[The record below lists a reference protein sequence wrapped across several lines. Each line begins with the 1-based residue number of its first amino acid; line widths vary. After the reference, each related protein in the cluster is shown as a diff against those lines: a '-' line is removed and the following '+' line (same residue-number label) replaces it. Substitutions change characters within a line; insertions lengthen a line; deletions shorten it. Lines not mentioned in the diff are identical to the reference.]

1 MISITSLTEQFL
13 TESLERHLPPEG
25 SAEYEA
31 LQLKVNEIW
40 KYAGVQRLGASLCVV
55 CGRSMSASDLVAV
68 GVAIGVKLG
77 WNAAQDFLEQRKA
90 LDEIGYLMSD
100 AEMDALRKEIRA
112 K

>member
-1 MISITSLTEQFL
+1 MISITELTERAL

-31 LQLKVNEIW
+31 VQRKVNEIW

-55 CGRSMSASDLVAV
+55 CGRSMPVSDLVAV

-77 WNAAQDFLEQRKA
+77 WNAVQDAIAERTEMN
-90 LDEIGYLMSD
+90 EIDYLMSD
-100 AEMDALRKEIRA
+100 AEMDAVRKEIA
-112 K
+112 GL